1 MTKKKLE
8 ELKKMLLQKREEIL
22 RNLAVSENSGKETD
36 YDSTQ
41 DQADKA
47 LSAYT
52 KEFFYSLTDTER
64 ETLNLIEEALQRIE
78 KGKYGYCRLCGSE
91 IGEKRLTSIPWAK
104 YCKECQEKVEKEK
117 ALKSF

>member
-8 ELKKMLLQKREEIL
+8 IIKKMLIQKRDEIL
-22 RNLAVSENSGKETD
+22 KNLASAENSGKETD

-52 KEFFYSLTDTER
+52 KEFFYSLSDAER
-64 ETLNLIEEALQRIE
+64 ETLNQIEEALKRIE
-78 KGKYGYCRLCGSE
+78 RGKYGYCLLCGSE
-91 IGEKRLTSIPWAK
+91 IGEKRLSSIPWAK
-104 YCKECQEKVEKEK
+104 YCKECQEKTEKEK
-117 ALKSF
+117 ALKNI